1 MFQRP
6 FFSPTILSALA
17 LAIVVGLAPQ
27 AGATTDL
34 AQPNGEV
41 ILKIG
46 GDIGSSNQEGE
57 AWFDLDMLKSLP
69 AREITTSSIWY
80 EGTRTFV
87 GVPLDILLDT
97 INADGTT
104 LKAVAVNAY
113 AVTIPIDESLSDGP
127 ILAYLMDGMEMP
139 LRDKGPLWVVYPY
152 DSDAKF
158 RNEIIYG
165 RSIWQL
171 ERLEVGSE

>member
-6 FFSPTILSALA
+6 FFSPNNLSALA
-17 LAIVVGLAPQ
+17 LAFALGFTPQ
-27 AGATTDL
+27 ASVAEDL

-46 GDIGSSNQEGE
+46 GDIGTGNQKGE

-80 EGTRTFV
+80 EGTRTFL
-87 GVPLDILLDT
+87 GVPLDILLDA

-113 AVTIPIDESLSDGP
+113 AVTIPIDEGLSDGP
-127 ILAYLMDGMEMP
+127 ILAYLMDGLEMP

>member
-6 FFSPTILSALA
+6 FFSPKILSALA
-17 LAIVVGLAPQ
+17 LAFALGFAPQ
-27 AGATTDL
+27 ASVAEDL
-34 AQPNGEV
+34 AKPNGEV

-46 GDIGSSNQEGE
+46 GDIGTGNQKGE
-57 AWFDLDMLKSLP
+57 AWFDLEMLKSLP

-87 GVPLDILLDT
+87 GVPLDILLDA

-113 AVTIPIDESLSDGP
+113 AVTIPIDEGLSDGP